1 MPSYIHKYYIAFVLL
16 LLYATVSFAQR
27 ANDEKA
33 LLRKLTSA
41 TTADSNRVRLLI
53 ETGNYYVNKTGSEA
67 ADMNAA
73 LSYAKEAITLSHQ
86 LGFSK
91 GEGGSYA
98 LLAQIYREKDDRKS
112 GKAYAEKAISYFP
125 DNAPASA
132 EAAAAYIEISAYYS
146 IDNEGEL
153 DKKIVYYTRV
163 VRLLKQAGA
172 DNIKQADALKFL
184 GDLTAFKGN
193 PRLALQYL
201 EEALHLYQEA
211 HHTDIQDLYSLL
223 GFVSV
228 ETGHLKEGLDYQ
240 LKGTRLIER
249 NKDSSGTAVATY
261 NRLGY
266 IYNYMNNFSEAA
278 KAFEKALIYAKRNR
292 DTSAIILITSNT
304 GSPYIHSNQPRK
316 AIKALTEVLNRYPI
330 TDTTYLIHLVSILLE
345 AHTAVRE
352 YAQAERYYNQIN
364 PLVRRDHASE
374 PYIANFHYAAI
385 NLFLG
390 KQEVNKAWPHIAVLQ
405 KIADST
411 KELKVRGSIE
421 RYQFMADS
429 MTGNYQSAIAH
440 YQRYRALLDTVSKR
454 NHDKQIAEMEMQFET
469 EKKDIDIANKANDIQ
484 MLKKQNDLQKRAL
497 GSEAISRNLL
507 FAGIILLG
515 LILALGYS
523 RYRLKQQANRQLEEK
538 QTAINLQNDSL
549 KQLVNEREWLLKEIH
564 HRVKNNLQIVISLLN
579 SQTLYLKDNAALNV
593 IKESQ
598 HRMNSISLIHQKLYQ
613 GDNLS
618 GVNMRDY
625 IFELAIY
632 LQDSFDTRGK
642 IAFLMDIER
651 LVLDVSQAVPLG
663 LILNEAIT
671 NAIKYAFKEDQ
682 EDPKISISFRQQD
695 NQGLLLSISDNGR
708 GLAPDFDISASSS
721 LGMNLMQ
728 GLTRQLGGMMELK
741 NEEGLYIRIIVQKI
755 NLLGIQKQAAKENY
769 TA

>member
-1 MPSYIHKYYIAFVLL
+1 MPSYIYKYHIVFIL
-16 LLYATVSFAQR
+16 LLYITTGFAQKSD
-27 ANDEKA
+27 NEKI
-33 LLRKLTSA
+33 LLHKLTNA
-41 TTADSNRVRLLI
+41 AADTNRVRLLI
-53 ETGNYYVNKTGSEA
+53 ETGNYYVNKPGSEVS
-67 ADMNAA
+67 DMQTA
-73 LSYAKEAITLSHQ
+73 LSYAKEAIALSHK
-86 LGFSK
+86 LAFSK
-91 GEGGSYA
+91 GEGGAYA

-125 DNAPASA
+125 ENTSASA
-132 EAAAAYIEISAYYS
+132 EAAAAYMEISTYYS

-153 DKKIVYYTRV
+153 DKKIVYYTRA
-163 VRLLKQAGA
+163 VRLLKQTGA
-172 DNIKQADALKFL
+172 DAIRQADALKFL
-184 GDLTAFKGN
+184 GDLVAFKGN

-201 EEALHLYQEA
+201 EEALHLYQQA
-211 HHTDIQDLYSLL
+211 HYTDIQDLYSLL

-240 LKGTRLIER
+240 LKGARLIER
-249 NKDSSGTAVATY
+249 KKDSSGTAIATY

-266 IYNYMNNFSEAA
+266 IYNYMNNFADAA

-316 AIKALTEVLNRYPI
+316 AIKTLTDVLNRYPI
-330 TDTTYLIHLVSILLE
+330 RDTTYLIHLVSILLE
-345 AHTAVRE
+345 AHTVVKE
-352 YAQAERYYNQIN
+352 YTQAERYYNQIN

-390 KQEVNKAWPHIAVLQ
+390 KQEVSKVWRHIDVLK

-411 KELKVRGSIE
+411 KELKVLGSIE

-429 MTGNYQSAIAH
+429 MMGNYQSAIAH
-440 YQRYRALLDTVSKR
+440 YQKYRAILDTVNKR
-454 NHDKQIAEMEMQFET
+454 NHDKQIAEMEIQFET
-469 EKKDIDIANKANDIQ
+469 EKKDIDIANKANDIH
-484 MLKKQNDLQKRAL
+484 MLQKQNDLQKRAL
-497 GSEAISRNLL
+497 SSEAISRNLL
-507 FAGIILLG
+507 FAGIALLG
-515 LILALGYS
+515 LILLLGYS

-579 SQTLYLKDNAALNV
+579 SQSLYLKDNAVLNV
-593 IKESQ
+593 IRESQ

-618 GVNMRDY
+618 GIDMRDY

-651 LVLDVSQAVPLG
+651 LMLDVSQAVPLG

-671 NAIKYAFKEDQ
+671 NAIKYAFKERQ
-682 EDPKISISFRQQD
+682 EDAKINISFRQQE
-695 NQGLLLSISDNGR
+695 QRGLLLSISDNGA
-708 GLAPDFDISASSS
+708 GLPPDFDLSTSSS
-721 LGMNLMQ
+721 LGINLMQ
-728 GLTRQLGGMMELK
+728 GLTRQLGGTMEFR
-741 NEEGLYIRIIVQKI
+741 NEEGFHIRIIVQKI
-755 NLLGIQKQAAKENY
+755 NLLGVKAQTKGNY
-769 TA
+769 TV

>member
-1 MPSYIHKYYIAFVLL
+1 MSPYIHKYYIAFIFLL
-16 LLYATVSFAQR
+16 CTTVSLAQR
-27 ANDEKA
+27 TNDEKA

-41 TTADSNRVRLLI
+41 AADSNRALLLI
-53 ETGNYYVNKTGSEA
+53 ETGSYYVNKPGSEA
-67 ADMNAA
+67 TDMQTA
-73 LSYAKEAITLSHQ
+73 LSYAKEAITLSHK
-86 LGFSK
+86 LAYSR
-91 GEGGSYA
+91 GEGGAYA

-125 DNAPASA
+125 ERAPAST
-132 EAAAAYIEISAYYS
+132 EAAAAYMEISTYYS

-153 DKKIVYYTRV
+153 DKKIVYYTRAV
-163 VRLLKQAGA
+163 HLLKQAGA
-172 DNIKQADALKFL
+172 DTIKQADALKFL
-184 GDLTAFKGN
+184 GDLIAFKGN

-211 HHTDIQDLYSLL
+211 HYTDIQDLYSLL

-249 NKDSSGTAVATY
+249 KKDSSGTAIATY

-266 IYNYMNNFSEAA
+266 IYNYMNNFSDAA
-278 KAFEKALIYAKRNR
+278 KAFEKALIYAKRNH

-316 AIKALTEVLNRYPI
+316 AIKALTEVLKKYPVK
-330 TDTTYLIHLVSILLE
+330 DTTYLIHLVSILLE
-345 AHTAVRE
+345 AHTMVKE

-390 KQEVNKAWPHIAVLQ
+390 KQEVSKVWPHIDVLR

-411 KELKVRGSIE
+411 KELKVRGSLE

-429 MTGNYQSAIAH
+429 MTGNYQSAIEH
-440 YQRYRALLDTVSKR
+440 YQKYRAILDTVNKR
-454 NHDKQIAEMEMQFET
+454 NHDKQIAEMEIQFET

-484 MLKKQNDLQKRAL
+484 MLQKQNALQKRAL
-497 GSEAISRNLL
+497 SSEAVSRNLL
-507 FAGIILLG
+507 FAGIALLG
-515 LILALGYS
+515 LILLLGYS

-538 QTAINLQNDSL
+538 QAAINLQNDSL

-579 SQTLYLKDNAALNV
+579 SQSLYLKDNAALNV
-593 IKESQ
+593 IRESQ

-618 GVNMRDY
+618 GIDMRDY

-651 LVLDVSQAVPLG
+651 LILDVSQAVPLG

-671 NAIKYAFKEDQ
+671 NAIKYAFKERQ
-682 EDPKISISFRQQD
+682 EDAKISISFRQQEQ
-695 NQGLLLSISDNGR
+695 QGLLLAISDNGA
-708 GLAPDFDISASSS
+708 GLPPDFDLGNSSS
-721 LGMNLMQ
+721 LGMNLML
-728 GLTRQLGGMMELK
+728 GLSRQLGGKMELK
-741 NEEGLYIRIIVQKI
+741 NEDGLHIRIIVQKI
-755 NLLGIQKQAAKENY
+755 HLLGVKELVRDNG

>member
-1 MPSYIHKYYIAFVLL
+1 MSSYICKYHIVFILL
-16 LLYATVSFAQR
+16 LCTTAVFAQKSDNEKTLLHKL
-27 ANDEKA
+27 ANA
-33 LLRKLTSA
+33 V
-41 TTADSNRVRLLI
+41 ADSNKVRLFI
-53 ETGNYYVNKTGSEA
+53 ETGNFYVNKPGSEA
-67 ADMNAA
+67 VDMQAA
-73 LSYAKEAITLSHQ
+73 LSYAKEAIALSHK
-86 LGFSK
+86 LAFPK
-91 GEGGSYA
+91 GEGGAYA

-125 DNAPASA
+125 ENTPASV
-132 EAAAAYIEISAYYS
+132 EAAAAYIEISTYYS
-146 IDNEGEL
+146 IDNELEL
-153 DKKIVYYTRV
+153 DTKIVYYTRA

-172 DNIKQADALKFL
+172 DPVKQADALKFL
-184 GDLTAFKGN
+184 GDLIAFKGN

-201 EEALHLYQEA
+201 EEALHLYQAA
-211 HHTDIQDLYSLL
+211 HYTDIQDLYSLL

-249 NKDSSGTAVATY
+249 KKDSSGTAIATY

-266 IYNYMNNFSEAA
+266 IYNYMNNFADAA
-278 KAFEKALIYAKRNR
+278 KAFEKALIYAKRNN

-330 TDTTYLIHLVSILLE
+330 RDTTYLIHLVSILLE
-345 AHTAVRE
+345 AHTVVKE
-352 YAQAERYYNQIN
+352 YTQAERYYNQIN

-390 KQEVNKAWPHIAVLQ
+390 KQEVSKVWPHIDILK

-429 MTGNYQSAIAH
+429 MMGNYQSAITH
-440 YQRYRALLDTVSKR
+440 YQQYRAILDTVNKR
-454 NHDKQIAEMEMQFET
+454 NHDKQIAEMEIQFET

-484 MLKKQNDLQKRAL
+484 MLQKQNDLQKRAL
-497 GSEAISRNLL
+497 SSEAISRNLL
-507 FAGIILLG
+507 FAGIALLG
-515 LILALGYS
+515 LILLLGYS
-523 RYRLKQQANRQLEEK
+523 RYRLKQQANKQLEQK
-538 QTAINLQNDSL
+538 QTSINLQNDSL

-579 SQTLYLKDNAALNV
+579 SQSLYLKDNAALNV
-593 IKESQ
+593 IRESQ

-618 GVNMRDY
+618 GIDMRDY

-642 IAFLMDIER
+642 IAFMMDIER
-651 LVLDVSQAVPLG
+651 LMLDVSQAVPLG

-671 NAIKYAFKEDQ
+671 NAIKYAFKERQ
-682 EDPKISISFRQQD
+682 EDAKINISFRQQEQ
-695 NQGLLLSISDNGR
+695 QGLLLSISDNGA
-708 GLAPDFDISASSS
+708 GLPPDFDLSTSSS

-728 GLTRQLGGMMELK
+728 GLTRQLGGTMECK
-741 NEEGLYIRIIVQKI
+741 NKEGFHIRIIVQKI
-755 NLLGIQKQAAKENY
+755 NLLGAKEQTKHNY